1 MKSPQVFI
9 AGVMQGNLKKLAIH
23 SQDYRR
29 QITAIL
35 QAIDTN
41 TKVVDP
47 DKTDPNRLNY
57 NQAEAERMFM
67 KYCDIAGKVDLL
79 IAFIPEASMGSA
91 IEMWKAYQSGIPI
104 LTVSPLKNN
113 WVVKILSKKIYTYI
127 DMLSRDS
134 MYIKSLLIK

>member
-113 WVVKILSKKIYTYI
+113 RL
-127 DMLSRDS
+127 
-134 MYIKSLLIK
+134 